1 MDLESVVVFVFTN
14 SIHNINQQ
22 YHRSTR
28 MKAFTSRL
36 IILGAMILVAGL
48 LQTSF
53 AQGQGRGQG
62 MRMSPKERADAL
74 GKQLSLDSVTVG
86 KIAVLMEKSQ
96 KMMADKRD
104 ELQGDMDGMRAAM
117 TAIRDSS
124 NKWIT
129 ALLTK
134 EQAKK
139 YEDILKEQQQR
150 MQQRQRNN

>member
-1 MDLESVVVFVFTN
+1 MKSFTN
-14 SIHNINQQ
+14 
-22 YHRSTR
+22 
-28 MKAFTSRL
+28 RL
-36 IILGAMILVAGL
+36 MILGAMILVAGL

-53 AQGQGRGQG
+53 AQGRGQG

-86 KIAVLMEKSQ
+86 KIVVIMEKSQ
-96 KMMADKRD
+96 KMMADKRE

>member
-1 MDLESVVVFVFTN
+1 
-14 SIHNINQQ
+14 
-22 YHRSTR
+22 
-28 MKAFTSRL
+28 MKAFTNRL
-36 IILGAMILVAGL
+36 IVLGVMVLVAGL

-62 MRMSPKERADAL
+62 MRMSPKERAEAL
-74 GKQLSLDSVTVG
+74 GKQLSLDTVTVA
-86 KIAVLMEKSQ
+86 KIAVIMDKSQ
-96 KMMADKRD
+96 KMMADKRE

-129 ALLTK
+129 AILTP

-139 YEDILKEQQQR
+139 YEEVLKEQQQR